1 MADKA
6 NKEVA
11 EEKAAKKQEETAV
24 AEMTTEETQ
33 TEETKKPAKEVSLK
47 ESNPEKFLKEFN
59 WHNYEEG
66 IDPIDDGKL
75 EEFEKLVAENFVDT
89 LMMRLLKEKWF
100 TLQTVMQSLTLT
112 RKVKVLFR

>member
-11 EEKAAKKQEETAV
+11 DEKAANKQETAV
-24 AEMTTEETQ
+24 AEMTTEDTKTQ
-33 TEETKKPAKEVSLK
+33 ESEVKENSKPKAEVSLK
-47 ESNPEKFLKEFN
+47 ESNPEKFLADFN

-75 EEFEKLVAENFVDT
+75 E
-89 LMMRLLKEKWF
+89 
-100 TLQTVMQSLTLT
+100 
-112 RKVKVLFR
+112 